1 MCYLNAG
8 PLGVANFG
16 GKGNTLVWEVLA
28 SRVRRSKPRVADG
41 MRIYAVGD
49 VHGRADL
56 LEPLLERIDV
66 DLAAHPIEQSI
77 QVFLGDYIDR
87 GAYSREVVDQ
97 LIKRRRQ
104 HSMVY
109 LTGNHENYAAEF
121 LNNPTVWPDWKAIG
135 GVNTL
140 LSYDIT
146 PSSRS
151 DPREPQELSIAL
163 GEALPDDHR
172 RFFQSLALSFTCG
185 DFFFAHAGVRPGIP
199 LELHRQ
205 ADLLWIREDF
215 LLHEENYDKVVVH
228 GHSPAKE
235 PDIRPNRINIDTGA
249 YATGRLTCLVLEGDQ
264 MRFI

>member
-1 MCYLNAG
+1 
-8 PLGVANFG
+8 
-16 GKGNTLVWEVLA
+16 VWNVLA
-28 SRVRRSKPRVADG
+28 SRVRTSNPRIADG

-56 LEPLLERIDV
+56 LEALLARIDT
-66 DLAAHPIEQSI
+66 DLAAYTIEQSV

-87 GAYSREVVDQ
+87 GPYSQVVIDH
-97 LIKRRRQ
+97 LIKRRRE

-121 LNNPTVWPDWKAIG
+121 IRNPSVWPNWEANG

-140 LSYDIT
+140 LSYGVT
-146 PSSRS
+146 PSIGD
-151 DPREPQELSIAL
+151 DPRQLKELSIAFRQ
-163 GEALPDDHR
+163 ALPDDHS
-172 RFFQSLALSFTCG
+172 RFLESLALSLTCG
-185 DFFFAHAGVRPGIP
+185 DFFFTHAGVRPGIP
-199 LELHRQ
+199 LELQRQ
-205 ADLLWIREDF
+205 GDLLWIREDF
-215 LLHEENYDKVVVH
+215 LLHEEDFGKVVVH
-228 GHSPAKE
+228 GHTPTRE